1 MYNQENDINFDDF
14 LPDENEQLIAKTSI
28 KQTQQ
33 TQSQY
38 YDDSINPWLW
48 NGAPIES
55 IPKNHKSFVY
65 LFTNKITGRQYI
77 GFKTA
82 VSKTT
87 RVVKGKKKRSEKESD
102 WKEYYS
108 SSQEVLH
115 DIAKYGRGNFIREII
130 ALTVNKSVG
139 KYFEAYYQFKRN
151 VLLDKSNRY
160 YNGIV
165 NLRLNHRILKDW
177 EKVEFATTILGDQLY
192 DQLNQDK
199 SDNESD
205 QSVDQQTIAAAEW
218 TFD

>member
-1 MYNQENDINFDDF
+1 MYRDNSDFNLDDLLPDDADTTAASELFDNKQQQQVEQFDDT
-14 LPDENEQLIAKTSI
+14 PQ
-28 KQTQQ
+28 
-33 TQSQY
+33 
-38 YDDSINPWLW
+38 PWLW
-48 NGAPIES
+48 NGEPIDS
-55 IPKNHKSFVY
+55 IPSNHKSFVY

-102 WKEYYS
+102 WKDYYS

-115 DIAKYGRGNFIREII
+115 DVAKYGRGNFIREII

-139 KYFEAYYQFKRN
+139 KYFEAYYQFTRS
-151 VLLDKSNRY
+151 VLLDETNRY

-177 EKVEFATTILGDQLY
+177 KKVEYATTIIGDVFH
-192 DQLNQDK
+192 DQIVNQ
-199 SDNESD
+199 SES
-205 QSVDQQTIAAAEW
+205 A
-218 TFD
+218 